1 MSDDQVPDIS
11 AFASPPRRSL
21 EYQDIPEGD
30 PIGSGGQAMVS
41 SVELTDQTPPT
52 QVAIK
57 EPLADSQTIDTDD
70 IQAFLDEADTW
81 KTVDRRERE
90 KPRWKEYEH
99 IVGVVDTGETIPW
112 IAMEYMDGGSL
123 ADRLE
128 TNPNGLPIDE
138 ALWIGE
144 CVCRGVEIA
153 HNYGIAHLDLKPAN
167 VLFSETPGDV
177 WDVPKVADWGLARVL
192 AEQTGTMEALS
203 IQYAAPEQFDP
214 DEFGDPDT
222 LTDVYQVGALVY
234 AMITGEPP
242 YTGSQPNVMR
252 QVLSKDPPV
261 APGDVRNDLPVGVD
275 ELVSLAIEPE
285 KADRCRSIETL
296 EQALNAIRTGTQL
309 PPQVAALID
318 SSEGGTANS
327 DTQAAPVEADD
338 TSPDSADTTT
348 ETNQTNTPTQTGD
361 DSRTA
366 ENSPQS
372 EQEGGSYSE
381 SAVKPGEITK
391 KKKTSK
397 LGEVC
402 PTCGSE
408 NSIWKGSTTNT
419 DPLLFCE
426 SCETKWSKRGLIF
439 KKWKIIGEATKK
451 SASEWKNTGPND

>member
-1 MSDDQVPDIS
+1 MSDDQIPDLS
-11 AFASPPRRSL
+11 AFASPPRRSI

-52 QVAIK
+52 QIAIK
-57 EPLADSQTIDTDD
+57 EPLADGQTTDTGD

-81 KTVDRRERE
+81 KTVDQRERE

-128 TNPNGLPIDE
+128 GNPNGLPIDE

-144 CVCRGVEIA
+144 CVCKGVEIA

-167 VLFSETPGDV
+167 VLFSETQGDN

-203 IQYAAPEQFDP
+203 IQYAAPEQFNP

-234 AMITGEPP
+234 AMITGEPL
-242 YTGSQPNVMR
+242 YTGSQPDVMR
-252 QVLSKDPPV
+252 QVLSNDPPV
-261 APGDVRNDLPVGVD
+261 SPGNIRSDLPVGLD
-275 ELVSLAIEPE
+275 ELVSMSIEPE
-285 KADRCRSIETL
+285 KSDRCRSIETL
-296 EQALNAIRTGTQL
+296 EQALNAIRTDTQL

-318 SSEGGTANS
+318 SPKHGTANNH
-327 DTQAAPVEADD
+327 TQQATIEADG
-338 TSPDSADTTT
+338 TSADSADTTT
-348 ETNQTNTPTQTGD
+348 ETNQTTAATPAHTGD
-361 DSRTA
+361 NSRDA
-366 ENSPQS
+366 ENSPQP
-372 EQEGGSYSE
+372 EQGGESYSE
-381 SAVKPGEITK
+381 STVKPGEVNK
-391 KKKTSK
+391 KKKTTK

-402 PTCGSE
+402 PMCGSE
-408 NSIWKGSTTNT
+408 NSIWKGNTVNT

-426 SCETKWSKRGLIF
+426 SCETKWSKSGFIF
-439 KKWKIIGEATKK
+439 KKWKVLG
-451 SASEWKNTGPND
+451 